1 MTAGRLCTRVLATAS
16 PDDTIRTAAQRMA
29 EFDVGALVVLNKE
42 DRATRA
48 VGVLTDRDI
57 VLRCVADGL
66 SPELTTVSEIMTT
79 PVFTVRDETSIAEAL
94 AKMAAAGTR
103 RLVVVAEG
111 DRVAGVLTLDDIL
124 GDMAWETSAIGK
136 LLQKQQP
143 SVPVLT

>member
-16 PDDTIRTAAQRMA
+16 PDETIRAAAQRMA
-29 EFDVGALVVLNKE
+29 EFDVGALVVLKE

-48 VGVLTDRDI
+48 VGVITDRDI
-57 VLRCVADGL
+57 VLRCVAERRN
-66 SPELTTVSEIMTT
+66 PEHATVSEMMTT
-79 PVFTVRDETSIAEAL
+79 PVFTVRDETPIHEAL

-111 DRVAGVLTLDDIL
+111 ERVAGVLTLDDII

-136 LLQKQQP
+136 LLEKQQP
-143 SVPVLT
+143 TVPAAV

>member
-16 PDDTIRTAAQRMA
+16 PDQTIRQAAQRMA
-29 EFDVGALVVLNKE
+29 EYDVGALVILNE
-42 DRATRA
+42 ARGSRA

-57 VLRCVADGL
+57 ILRGVAEQLD
-66 SPELTTVSEIMTT
+66 PEQTKIAEIMTT
-79 PVFTVRDETSIAEAL
+79 PVFTVRDETPLNEAL

-124 GDMAWETSAIGK
+124 GDMVWESSAIGK

-143 SVPVLT
+143 SVPV